1 MTHYIPQ
8 QRVRN
13 ILRRMVR
20 RPWHTRGGTILD
32 WNDRPVAKVIDDE
45 GSEAKLIA
53 LAPELALA
61 YVELAKECEEL
72 RDENDRLADQLEE
85 VTGEQKEIA

>member
-13 ILRRMVR
+13 ILRQMIR

-32 WNDRPVAKVIDDE
+32 WNDRPVARVIDDE

-72 RDENDRLADQLEE
+72 REEVDRLSPEDDEADAR
-85 VTGEQKEIA
+85 EIA